1 MPYPYACVILITT
14 DRIEDIQ
21 LGREVPDSDGAV
33 VEFRGVVRGVE
44 GDARIDHLEYEAYRE
59 MAERMLSEL
68 EERVRETFHVSTVTI
83 IHRVG
88 SVRVSEASVLI
99 RVSAPHR
106 RMAFM
111 AAEYC
116 IEEIKRNIPIWKK
129 EVGSVNRWVHGDSYT
144 E

>member
-1 MPYPYACVILITT
+1 MSS
-14 DRIEDIQ
+14 
-21 LGREVPDSDGAV
+21 G
-33 VEFRGVVRGVE
+33 GVE

-99 RVSAPHR
+99 RVSAPPHR